1 MAKEKKFITCDGNE
15 AAAHVSYMFSEVAAI
30 YPIAVKKQDVMETFF
45 VNTMWKD
52 HTVNQGAKDDFY
64 IVDDKL
70 KFKICNALDV
80 ERKKFRQD
88 TIYARY
94 NTEVGKDNLIPL
106 WLLGFLY

>member
-1 MAKEKKFITCDGNE
+1 MMHNTNLM
-15 AAAHVSYMFSEVAAI
+15 YAI

-88 TIYARY
+88 TIYARF
-94 NTEVGKDNLIPL
+94 NTEVGRGNQIPL